1 MQTPRASRR
10 LRQRARGAVRL
21 ASLVLIAVAGGA
33 CTSVPDAPR
42 ALVVPSDRYDA
53 VFDAAVDTARDAGLP
68 PLVRDRT
75 AGVIETE
82 TRIAGSLLEPWLWGE
97 ESLAQATE
105 NTLLFQRRR
114 ARIEFS
120 PEVPA
125 SARLRGADRP
135 LPEPGVAG
143 AAATPLDLRSD
154 SGPLEVRV
162 RVFVER
168 AFVPNLNMSSY
179 SRTLSTR
186 YSTPLDPAEETWT
199 PVGRD
204 RAWEARILADLGRRM
219 NLVAVAE
226 DGRPS
231 S

>member
-1 MQTPRASRR
+1 M
-10 LRQRARGAVRL
+10 
-21 ASLVLIAVAGGA
+21 
-33 CTSVPDAPR
+33 
-42 ALVVPSDRYDA
+42 VPSDRYDA